1 MGFIDTVKER
11 AKADKKTIILPES
24 MDRRTFEAAEQI
36 LKEDIAHLIIIGTPE
51 EVQKNSEG
59 LDISKATIIDP
70 NTYEKTQEYVDL
82 FVELRKAK
90 GMTPE
95 QAKAT
100 MLKDYAYYGC
110 LMIKAGDADGMVSGA
125 CHSTADTLRPCL
137 QIIKTKP
144 GTKLVSAFFLM
155 AVPDCEYGSN
165 GTFVFADCGLN
176 QNPSAEELAAIAKS
190 SAETFELLVQQEP
203 IVAMLSHSSKGS
215 AKHADVDKVV
225 EATRIAKEQYPEL
238 KLDGELQLD
247 AAIVPSIGNSKAPG
261 SEVAG
266 KANVL
271 IFPDLDAGNIGYK
284 LVQRL
289 AKAQAYGPVTQGIA
303 KPVNDLSRGCSAEDI
318 VGVVAI
324 TAVQAQANK

>member
-1 MGFIDTVKER
+1 
-11 AKADKKTIILPES
+11 

-70 NTYEKTQEYVDL
+70 NTYEKTQEYVNL

-155 AVPDCEYGSN
+155 AVPNCEYGSN

-289 AKAQAYGPVTQGIA
+289 AKAEAYGPVTQGIA

-324 TAVQAQANK
+324 TAVQAQVNK